1 MQMIHNVLAIGIS
14 LIVAVAIVVLAGIRD
29 TTIPEKKFDCRL
41 LIGGWH
47 PDVPKNAIEKCR
59 KGVPNDYS
67 SKTNY

>member
-1 MQMIHNVLAIGIS
+1 VKPIHNFLTIGIF
-14 LIVAVAIVVLAGIRD
+14 LIVAVAIMVLAGIRD
-29 TTIPEKKFDCRL
+29 ESIKMNKFDCRM

-47 PDVPKNAIEKCR
+47 PDVPQKVVKQCQ